1 MVVLTMHA
9 STPIRYAGHEP
20 LSPTPFVALAVA
32 AALSVA
38 MWQLVEA
45 RLGRLTHPAHGE
57 MVRAAQKMQAA
68 TQVARAQRAE
78 LGLSQPPAFDPNRT
92 GLLGSEFTETT
103 TSLGDPAAK
112 RTATNP
118 DLAAALVGRIA
129 ELELARGTPVL
140 VVVSGSFIGANIA
153 AIAAVETLG
162 LKPVLISSLG
172 ASMHGATDAALT
184 WLDIE
189 TELRAKGVIAAKSI
203 AAVIGGG
210 GGVGGTMG
218 TDGIAALRA
227 AARRHGVPLV
237 ENRPV
242 EALIDRLYTLGAAAA
257 GDRPGLLINSGGS
270 VAALGTC
277 ANGAT
282 LPPMT
287 RGQVLTCTD
296 GTPGLIVRASNADMP
311 VLHLLNMRA
320 LAADWGLPFDPVPLP
335 MVGNNRAVYGMPPK
349 PRQR

>member
-1 MVVLTMHA
+1 MHA

-20 LSPTPFVALAVA
+20 LSPTPFVALTVA

-45 RLGRLTHPAHGE
+45 RLGRFTHPAHGE
-57 MVRAAQKMQAA
+57 MVRAAQSMQAA
-68 TQVARAQRAE
+68 TQVARAQRISF
-78 LGLSQPPAFDPNRT
+78 GLMQPPAFDPNRT

-129 ELELARGTPVL
+129 EFGLAPGTPVL

-153 AIAAVETLG
+153 AITAVETLG
-162 LKPVLISSLG
+162 LKPVLVSSLG

-189 TELRAKGVIAAKSI
+189 AELRAKGVIAAKSI

-210 GGVGGTMG
+210 GGVGGTIG
-218 TDGIAALRA
+218 ADEIAALRA
-227 AARRHGVPLV
+227 AARRNGVPLV
-237 ENRPV
+237 EDRPV
-242 EALIDRLYTLGAAAA
+242 EVLIGRLDSLGAAAS
-257 GDRPGLLINSGGS
+257 GNRPGLLINSGGS

-277 ANGAT
+277 TNGAT
-282 LPPMT
+282 LPSMS

-296 GTPGLIVRASNADMP
+296 GTPGLIVRASNAGVP

-335 MVGNNRAVYGMPPK
+335 MVGNNRAVYGMPPT
-349 PRQR
+349 PQRR